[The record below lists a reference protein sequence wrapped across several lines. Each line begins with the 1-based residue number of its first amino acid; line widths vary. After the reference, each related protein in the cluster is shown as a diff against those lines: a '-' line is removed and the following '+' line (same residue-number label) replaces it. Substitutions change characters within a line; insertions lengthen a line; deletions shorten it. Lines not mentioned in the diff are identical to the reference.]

1 MKGGHMSQKT
11 VVTFNNLR
19 DARTGEPVT
28 MEVGGYPTLEE
39 QMREIARTAERVAR
53 HHKKV
58 IDSGN
63 PNK

>member
-1 MKGGHMSQKT
+1 MSQKT

-19 DARTGEPVT
+19 DVRTGEAVK
-28 MEVGGYPTLEE
+28 MEIGGHPTLEE
-39 QMREIARTAERVAR
+39 ELQEIGMRAQQIGSY
-53 HHKKV
+53 HKKV